1 MDPPHIIT
9 DDSIVVDDINKKSN
23 LDKTNI
29 DNNQ

>member
-1 MDPPHIIT
+1 MDPPHIII